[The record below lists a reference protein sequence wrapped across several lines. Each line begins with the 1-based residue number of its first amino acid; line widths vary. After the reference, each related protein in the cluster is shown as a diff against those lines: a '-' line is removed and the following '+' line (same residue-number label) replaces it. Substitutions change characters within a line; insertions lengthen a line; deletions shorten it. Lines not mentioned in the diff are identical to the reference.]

1 MKILHINT
9 VFGKGGAAL
18 LMRIL
23 AKNIEKNQGTDQFFI
38 IKESYEENSDK
49 IFQTRNLPSF
59 FGYKK
64 FSRIMSEHGF
74 LYCFMPLKTHFI
86 LKKTREITPDI
97 IHLHNIHGGY
107 FQTNLLPKLAKIAPI
122 VWTFH
127 DMFPITGHCAYS
139 FECEKWKTGCGHC
152 ERLDIYPSIKK
163 DRTKFLWNYKNKI
176 FNSADFTI
184 VAPSLWLKKCV
195 EQSFLKN
202 KDIRLIYN
210 GIDLEKFKKT
220 DKAEARKTLNLPEDK
235 KIVLFSANGGVKNPF
250 KGGEFVFQAFEKLKD
265 RNDILFLN
273 IGGESRQKSETWLDF
288 GYVKETKTMAMLYSA
303 ANIYLFPTLADNCPL
318 TLIESLSCG
327 LPVVTF
333 ETGGVP
339 EIVENN
345 KSGFVVEYK
354 NGEMLTSALE
364 KLLDDDDLRE
374 KMSENAVEASKKFSK
389 ERMAQEY
396 FELYKELLRYKINK

>member
-1 MKILHINT
+1 MKILFINT
-9 VFGKGGAAL
+9 ADITGGAAL
-18 LMRIL
+18 LADSL
-23 AKNIEKNQGTDQFFI
+23 AESLSSRYGVETSFLVSEKF
-38 IKESYEENSDK
+38 SDK
-49 IFQTRNLPSF
+49 KNVIATRPKPLWFAEKCFDKFLNLFGFQYYF
-59 FGYKK
+59 
-64 FSRIMSEHGF
+64 I
-74 LYCFMPLKTHFI
+74 PLSSNKI
-86 LKKTREITPDI
+86 LKKVKEITPDL
-97 IHLHNIHGGY
+97 IHLNNIHGGY

-139 FECEKWKTGCGHC
+139 FECEKWKTGCGNC
-152 ERLDIYPSIKK
+152 KRLDIYPSIKK
-163 DRTKFLWNYKNKI
+163 DRTNALWNYKNKV

-184 VAPSLWLKKCV
+184 VTPSLWLKKCV

-303 ANIYLFPTLADNCPL
+303 ANTYLFPTLADNCPL

-389 ERMAQEY
+389 ERMTQEY